1 MQYFVFFNKEIR
13 KIVFVSIYYLYN
25 MSVIKYMYNKGSV
38 KLSYVIEITI
48 KQERNYMYT
57 PRHSAQIPPLVFV
70 KKSIKINIKPTA
82 SS

>member
-25 MSVIKYMYNKGSV
+25 MSVIKYMYNKGSE
-38 KLSYVIEITI
+38 KLSYVIEIAI
-48 KQERNYMYT
+48 KQERNYT

-70 KKSIKINIKPTA
+70 KKSININIKPTA

>member
-38 KLSYVIEITI
+38 KLSYVIEIAI
-48 KQERNYMYT
+48 KQERNYT
-57 PRHSAQIPPLVFV
+57 PRHSAQNPPLVFV

>member
-48 KQERNYMYT
+48 KQERNYT

-70 KKSIKINIKPTA
+70 KKSININIKPTA